1 MKGVGGG
8 GGICSR
14 ALFSLSTY
22 AFKSCDRS
30 QDFHLSYNIYFQ
42 DYPPHIQFVRHKI
55 TLILDITTLR
65 KVIHNFN
72 RMHGQL
78 KTDEKYY
85 REE

>member
-1 MKGVGGG
+1 MKGVGG

-14 ALFSLSTY
+14 ALFSISTY
-22 AFKSCDRS
+22 ALKRGGGS

-55 TLILDITTLR
+55 ALILVFTTLR
-65 KVIHNFN
+65 KVIHSFN

-78 KTDEKYY
+78 KADEKYY